1 MFSLDIIYEDNH
13 LLVVNKPA
21 GLLVQG
27 DQTGDP
33 TLLDH
38 AKDYIK
44 TKYKKPGAV
53 YLGLVHRLDRPTSG
67 VVVLARTSKTLSRLN
82 QQFKDRDPKK
92 TYWALV
98 DGKPKKETKLIH
110 FLKRNPKLNKSFAH
124 QHEVPESKKAIL
136 KYKCLK
142 TLNNYSLLEI
152 DLHTGRH
159 HQIRAQLSAEKLF
172 IKGDLKYGAKRPN
185 SDGSIHLLART
196 LEITHPVRK
205 ERLLL
210 VAQPPIDDPLWGACL
225 TN

>member
-1 MFSLDIIYEDNH
+1 MFLLDVIYEDNH

-33 TLLDH
+33 TLLDY
-38 AKDYIK
+38 AKEYLK
-44 TKYKKPGAV
+44 KKYKKPGAV

-67 VVVLARTSKTLSRLN
+67 VIILARTSKALTRLN
-82 QQFKDRDPKK
+82 QQFKDREPKK

-98 DGKPKKETKLIH
+98 EGKPQTETKLIH
-110 FLKRNPKLNKSFAH
+110 YLKRNPKINKSFAH
-124 QHEVPESKKAIL
+124 EHQVADSKNAIL
-136 KYKCLK
+136 EYKCLQR
-142 TLNNYSLLEI
+142 LNNYSLLEI

-159 HQIRAQLSAEKLF
+159 HQIRAQLSAEKLY

-185 SDGSIHLLART
+185 PDGSIHLLART

-205 ERLLL
+205 DRLFF
-210 VAQPPIDDPLWGACL
+210 VAKPPAGDRLWDVCL
-225 TN
+225 AN